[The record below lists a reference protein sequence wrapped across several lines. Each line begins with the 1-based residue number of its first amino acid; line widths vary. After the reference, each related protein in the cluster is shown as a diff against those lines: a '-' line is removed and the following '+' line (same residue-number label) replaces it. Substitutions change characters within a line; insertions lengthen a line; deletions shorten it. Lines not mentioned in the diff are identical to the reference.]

1 MTRVNGE
8 GAARR
13 YELGR
18 GVAEVVR
25 DGALTRIALA
35 GDLDMSTVA
44 RVQLI
49 IEGAR
54 ESAPE
59 RIVVDLSDVE
69 FVDSHGLHLLSTTHR
84 ALTADGCVLVVV
96 PPPEPVRRAFEI
108 TGLDQLFGGL

>member
-35 GDLDMSTVA
+35 GDLDMTAVTHDDGLRAGRETVLGKSA
-44 RVQLI
+44 RRC
-49 IEGAR
+49 R
-54 ESAPE
+54 EVGVFESRPE
-59 RIVVDLSDVE
+59 RV
-69 FVDSHGLHLLSTTHR
+69 R
-84 ALTADGCVLVVV
+84 A
-96 PPPEPVRRAFEI
+96 P
-108 TGLDQLFGGL
+108 